1 MMRVI
6 PLLFATLLL
15 PLAGLAQTPV
25 RAIPLTKARQVSQ
38 DPGKASVAGEQDPN
52 KQQDP
57 SQQDPEAAA
66 KAEEAKKK
74 AEEAQKQQ
82 QEQQKKAQRLQKI
95 QQLQF
100 DRRPSAILAAWSV
113 NQDDMEE
120 EERKKAEEA
129 EKAKAAGQP
138 TPQPAQPAQPNIPP
152 EVLANMPPGAVINMG
167 AAPAPQ
173 PGTPGAEPDTFDK
186 DLKDFVRN
194 VTISDWAAVQTFIAS
209 LDEDLAKALYNKLL
223 QGLNQPPRPRQGQRP
238 VRGAP
243 PEKNVFAFEDV
254 VQLAAAAPMELEQAQ
269 LNLLGSLL
277 RQTLAAGNVIESFVI
292 RVQQELAKEEKERAL
307 SEREAIRILVAAGQ
321 VVEAGP
327 FLPDIEKAKQEE
339 DHQALNILATYYM
352 ALHGREKKVAHLES
366 SWDATMAV
374 FVSEKIKKEERK
386 QALGRAVELAPKI
399 REEFGQA
406 WLAESFTSQPQR
418 GMEIIAAIGTT
429 SASAMQ
435 TQARQADRRLTGLK
449 LQSSTVEA
457 LLKVAP
463 ELSQDWRSSLQ
474 ILAQNWLNEAQYS
487 YGNDQSTSIGPMMQ
501 RDAFGNFFYYN
512 YNQFNRNQNQV
523 QAIATGELLEIK
535 PSEQWMQLLEESV
548 RPKFSM
554 VVAQL
559 YLKVN
564 EDDLAFPYIEDL
576 AQTHPKQ
583 GKNLVE
589 EYLRVWTRNHD
600 PNSSRNRTNNYMF
613 MYGFD
618 QRAAGIPLTR
628 SKQERNLTE
637 LAALVKRLRALP
649 IEDPDEDLLSRAFMT
664 CHSTAEVYRLE
675 SIERV
680 FGEIGSLEPKTLASL
695 VQKMRSNL
703 IGVWSQPATQKD
715 KGTRRR
721 QKDIQNEILRGYQV
735 AATVIDN
742 SLVQH
747 PSEWSLLLAKAAIE
761 HDLNNFRK
769 ELGPSSEFS
778 GRRNQSFASF
788 ETAASAYANTVL
800 EAEEDKQSTEV
811 FELWFYAS
819 LGACDLP
826 KVSHEHQPD
835 TRQPTQIREAILALP
850 GEAAERHMSMFA
862 NTLFTRMS
870 SVNPAVKF
878 DYLRGGFEIVG
889 DHKQAFEARKVF
901 DYYHDLVTEIK
912 LEAAIDGSD
921 EIGNGEPFGLF
932 VNLRHTREIER
943 ESGGFGKYLQ
953 NQNNATTF
961 VYNYGRPLENYRDKF
976 EEMAQTNLGEHF
988 DVMSVTFQ
996 AEDVNSR
1003 ATERYG
1009 WRVTPYAYIMLKA
1022 RGPEIDKIP
1031 SLQLDLDFL
1040 DTSGYVVLPVASP
1053 AVPVDA
1059 TGALGVMRPMQ
1070 NLAISQTLDERQAA
1084 EGKLI
1089 LEVKCSA
1096 NGLIPDIDAIMELGS
1111 EGFEIVEKDDR
1122 GLSVSRFDESSEDA
1136 SILSERTWMVTMVA
1150 EEDLAERPEW
1160 FEFGSSKYE
1169 GTDMVYQ
1176 RFVDADLLEV
1186 EARFRLEEVYG
1197 ETGFPWMWVVLP
1209 LLLLGSVLGFGIY
1222 RRTHRPVVVDPS
1234 LFQVPQRVTPFTV
1247 LGLLKRIR
1255 EHEAIG
1261 AQYGEELDRVI
1272 GELEKVYFDDEDAPA
1287 PDLRRLAEEW
1297 VAKVVP
1303 VRAVG

>member
-1 MMRVI
+1 MRVR
-6 PLLFATLLL
+6 PTSLLL
-15 PLAGLAQTPV
+15 LVILSSLGHAQTPV
-25 RAIPLTKARQVSQ
+25 RALPLTKASKVPQ
-38 DPGKASVAGEQDPN
+38 DPVKATGTGVQAPA

-57 SQQDPEAAA
+57 KQQDPAAAA

-74 AEEAQKQQ
+74 AEEAQKKQA
-82 QEQQKKAQRLQKI
+82 ENQKKAQRLQKI
-95 QQLQF
+95 NQLQF

-113 NQDDMEE
+113 NKDDLAE
-120 EERKKAEEA
+120 EERKKAEA
-129 EKAKAAGQP
+129 AAKAKAAGQP
-138 TPQPAQPAQPNIPP
+138 APAQPAQPNIPP
-152 EVLANMPPGAVINMG
+152 EVLANLPPGTVINTG
-167 AAPAPQ
+167 AGGAAPQ
-173 PGTPGAEPDTFDK
+173 PGAPAAEPDTFDK
-186 DLKDFVRN
+186 DLKDFNRN
-194 VTISDWAAVQTFIAS
+194 VTISDWSAVQAFIAG
-209 LDEDLAKALYNKLL
+209 LDEDLAKALYNRLL
-223 QGLNQPPRPRQGQRP
+223 LVLNQPPRPKPSQPQ

-243 PEKNVFAFEDV
+243 PEKNVFVFEDV
-254 VQLAAAAPMELEQAQ
+254 LQLAAAAPADLEQTQ
-269 LNLLGSLL
+269 LNQLGGLL
-277 RQTLAAGNVIESFVI
+277 RQTLAAGNVIESFII
-292 RVQQELAKEEKERAL
+292 RLQEELTKAEAEKAL
-307 SEREAIRILVAAGQ
+307 SVREAIRVLVAAGQ

-327 FLPDIEKAKQEE
+327 FLPEIAKAKQDQ

-352 ALHGREKKVAHLES
+352 AMHAREKKVAHLES
-366 SWDATMAV
+366 AWDATMAV
-374 FVSEKIKKEERK
+374 FVSERIKKEERQ
-386 QALGRAVELAPKI
+386 QALRRAVELAPKV

-418 GMEIIAAIGTT
+418 GMEIIAAIGS
-429 SASAMQ
+429 SAAVAMQ

-463 ELSQDWRSSLQ
+463 ELSQEWRSSLQ
-474 ILAQNWLNEAQYS
+474 LLAQNWLNEAQHS
-487 YGNDQSTSIGPMMQ
+487 YRNDQSTSMGPMMQ

-523 QAIATGELLEIK
+523 QAIPTGEILEIK
-535 PSEQWMQLLEESV
+535 PGDQWMALLEESV

-600 PNSSRNRTNNYMF
+600 PNDSRNRTNNYMF

-675 SIERV
+675 AIERV
-680 FGEIGSLEPKTLASL
+680 FGEIGSLEPRTLASL

-703 IGVWSQPATQKD
+703 LGVWSLPATQKD

-721 QKDIQNEILRGYQV
+721 QRDIQAEILRGYEV
-735 AATVIDN
+735 AGAVLTD
-742 SLVQH
+742 SLTQH
-747 PSEWSLLLAKAAIE
+747 PTDWSLLLAAAAVG
-761 HDLNNFRK
+761 HDANNFAK
-769 ELGPSSEFS
+769 QLGPDS
-778 GRRNQSFASF
+778 GHSARRDLSMLSF
-788 ETAASAYANTVL
+788 EAAAAAYAETVL
-800 EAEEDKQSTEV
+800 EAEEAKQSTEV
-811 FELWFYAS
+811 FEIWYYAS

-835 TRQPTQIREAILALP
+835 TRQPAKIRDAIMSLP

-878 DYLRGGFEIVG
+878 AYLRGGFEIVG
-889 DHKQAFEARKVF
+889 DHKQAHEARKVF

-912 LEAAIDGSD
+912 LETVIDGSD
-921 EIGNGEPFGLF
+921 TVGNGEPFGLL
-932 VNLRHTREIER
+932 VNLNHTREIER

-953 NQNNATTF
+953 NQNNATNF
-961 VYNYGRPLENYRDKF
+961 AYNYGRPLENYRDKF
-976 EEMAQTNLGEHF
+976 EEMAQTALGEHF

-1009 WRVTPYAYIMLKA
+1009 WRVTPYAYILLKA
-1022 RGPEIDKIP
+1022 RGPEVDKIAP
-1031 SLQLDLDFL
+1031 LQLDLDFL

-1053 AVPVDA
+1053 ALPIDA
-1059 TGALGVMRPMQ
+1059 SPERGDSRPMV

-1084 EGKLI
+1084 DGKLI

-1096 NGLIPDIDAIMELGS
+1096 NGLVPKLGEILDMGS
-1111 EGFEIVEKDDR
+1111 EGFAIVEEDDR
-1122 GLSVSRFDESSEDA
+1122 GLSVSRFDESSEDS

-1150 EEDLAERPEW
+1150 DEDLAKRPEW
-1160 FEFGSSKYE
+1160 FEFGRPKYE
-1169 GTDMVYQ
+1169 EADMVYQ

-1186 EARFRLEEVYG
+1186 GARFRLEEVYG
-1197 ETGFPWMWVVLP
+1197 EPGFPWLWVVLP
-1209 LLLLGSVLGFGIY
+1209 ILLIGALLGFAFY
-1222 RRTHRPVVVDPS
+1222 RRGQGVVQVDPS
-1234 LFQVPQRVTPFTV
+1234 LFVVPQRLTPFTV

-1255 EHEAIG
+1255 EHEAIS
-1261 AQYGEELDRVI
+1261 AQHSDELDQVI
-1272 GELEKVYFDDEDAPA
+1272 GELEKVYFDSEDAPA

-1297 VAKVVP
+1297 VAKVLP
-1303 VRAVG
+1303 VRVAG